1 MKNIRSEQS
10 VPPEEYRQAIA
21 LSESIAERVG
31 LPAFYREHGDD
42 VALSFRLLASE
53 KMVKDCIRIVR
64 ERGDMIGHGAIHVQK
79 VAIDAGAIVLI
90 EGKNAVDRDNV
101 KRRVL
106 LAHIAAIL
114 HDIRRSEKH
123 HAQLGATEAA
133 DLLKPFSL
141 TAGERRAICT
151 AIANHEAFQPS
162 QDLDEPDDQL
172 LSDALYDAD
181 KFRWGPDNF
190 TETLW
195 AMVIPR
201 KVPLDAL
208 LNRFLR
214 GLDGVN
220 RIRDT
225 FRTETGRLYG
235 PDFIDRGMEIGREL
249 YTALTE
255 QRRENT

>member
-1 MKNIRSEQS
+1 MKSIRNEQS
-10 VPPEEYRQAIA
+10 IPPEEYRQAIA
-21 LSESIAERVG
+21 LSESIAAEVG
-31 LPAFYREHGDD
+31 MPAFYTKRADD
-42 VALSFRLLASE
+42 VARSFRLLASE
-53 KMVKDCIRIVR
+53 KMVKDCIRIIR
-64 ERGDMIGHGAIHVQK
+64 KRGDMIGHGAVHVQK

-90 EGKNAVDRDNV
+90 EGEAAGDQDNL

-123 HAQLGATEAA
+123 HARLGATEAA
-133 DLLKPFSL
+133 ELLKPFSL
-141 TAGERRAICT
+141 TAGESRAICA

-162 QDLDEPDDQL
+162 QALDEPDDQL

-235 PDFIDRGMEIGREL
+235 PDFIDRGMEIGRKL
-249 YTALTE
+249 YAALTE
-255 QRRENT
+255 QRREDS

>member
-1 MKNIRSEQS
+1 MKKTQKEFTAAPSEYQM
-10 VPPEEYRQAIA
+10 AIA
-21 LSESIAERVG
+21 LSESIAAEVG
-31 LPAFYREHGDD
+31 APTFYRERADD
-42 VALSFRLLASE
+42 VARSFRLLASA

-64 ERGDMIGHGAIHVQK
+64 KRGDMIGHGAIHVQK

-90 EGKNAVDRDNV
+90 EEKAASDKENL

-106 LAHIAAIL
+106 LAQIAAIL
-114 HDIRRSEKH
+114 HDIRRAEKN

-133 DLLKPFSL
+133 ELLRAFSL
-141 TAGERRAICT
+141 TSGECRAICA

-162 QDLDEPDDQL
+162 RGLDAPDDQL

-195 AMVIPR
+195 AMIIPR
-201 KVPLDAL
+201 KIPLEAL

-220 RIRDT
+220 RIRET
-225 FRTETGRLYG
+225 FRTETGRHYG
-235 PDFIDRGMEIGREL
+235 PDFIDRGMEIGRKL
-249 YTALTE
+249 YTALME
-255 QRRENT
+255 QRKETA

>member
-1 MKNIRSEQS
+1 MKSLRNEQII
-10 VPPEEYRQAIA
+10 PPEEYRKAIA
-21 LSESIAERVG
+21 LSEAIAVEVG
-31 LPAFYREHGDD
+31 VPSFYIEHVDD
-42 VALSFRLLASE
+42 VARSFRLLASE
-53 KMVKDCIRIVR
+53 KMVKDCIRIVKK
-64 ERGDMIGHGAIHVQK
+64 RGDMIGHGVIHVQK

-90 EGKNAVDRDNV
+90 EGKAAGDQGNL

-123 HAQLGATEAA
+123 HARLGAAEAA
-133 DLLKPFSL
+133 ELLKQFSL
-141 TAGERRAICT
+141 TAGECRAICA

-201 KVPLDAL
+201 KVPLEAL

-235 PDFIDRGMEIGREL
+235 PDFIDRGMEIGRRL
-249 YTALTE
+249 YTTLTE
-255 QRRENT
+255 SRQENS